1 MKTFLILVLALTSF
15 VTTHAQDSYPNRA
28 IRIVVPYGPG
38 NMTDNYARIVGQ
50 KLSEALK
57 QPVVVENR
65 PGASAIVG
73 TQAVAQAAPDGY
85 TLLFT
90 ASGHV
95 IAPVTYKKPPFD
107 PVQDFAPIG
116 MAIEYPYY
124 LIGATSLPATN
135 VQQLIA
141 YGKANPGR
149 LNYGTL
155 GEGSGGHLLGQIFEQ
170 VTGAKATHVPYRTTS
185 GFLTGLQSGEVD
197 FAFDS
202 VGSAH
207 PLVLSGKLR
216 GFAVTADKRVATA
229 PEIPTLKEAGVNGFD
244 ALVWLGL
251 LAPTKTPQ
259 PIIAKLNNA
268 LNQAMQASDTK
279 ARIERDGVRLAA
291 GTPEQFA
298 KRIQDDMSV
307 WSAAAKRAGVALD

>member
-1 MKTFLILVLALTSF
+1 
-15 VTTHAQDSYPNRA
+15 
-28 IRIVVPYGPG
+28 
-38 NMTDNYARIVGQ
+38 
-50 KLSEALK
+50 
-57 QPVVVENR
+57 
-65 PGASAIVG
+65 
-73 TQAVAQAAPDGY
+73 
-85 TLLFT
+85 
-90 ASGHV
+90 
-95 IAPVTYKKPPFD
+95 
-107 PVQDFAPIG
+107 
-116 MAIEYPYY
+116 
-124 LIGATSLPATN
+124 
-135 VQQLIA
+135 
-141 YGKANPGR
+141 
-149 LNYGTL
+149 
-155 GEGSGGHLLGQIFEQ
+155 
-170 VTGAKATHVPYRTTS
+170 
-185 GFLTGLQSGEVD
+185 LTGLQSGEVD

-259 PIIAKLNNA
+259 PIIVKLNNA

-298 KRIQDDMSV
+298 KRIRDDMAV